1 MKTIYKEDILNEIS
15 KNKFK
20 LSLTDF
26 SKQINQSNIRHS
38 IDNAVNDVSLVIK
51 DFISSFIEKN
61 TSLSLDKS
69 DVLKHFDKAIKE
81 ISIFIQNSDDISI
94 RASAGGI
101 DSIVNEND
109 SQEFKEYAKTY
120 SRSHSGGSL
129 TLNIPLKLMKHI
141 QSNPDTF
148 NKIMFNLIFHEV
160 SHLIPI
166 LISSNYHFLFD
177 EQVVVLMQNK
187 FGKEVPMDTLLWEA
201 SKDLYDEDIM
211 LNLISEQKEFYT
223 GLTDIISKIENNDN
237 DEISNSVM
245 KKLNI
250 PNGLDF
256 DFSQILSIFDRVEE
270 KFKSRPLK
278 EKRLKVSNVLGKRKI
293 SDNISEMEYFEAFQL
308 EYDSNYVS
316 SIINDKMMEQLKY
329 NSNRKTQDMRHKSFS
344 QPVVLIKDIFEEI
357 VLDDNITDEDKKKMI
372 SFLLEIHGMEEQL
385 HFVDNYILSIRNRT
399 IKNKSNKVKQIY
411 HNN

>member
-223 GLTDIISKIENNDN
+223 GLTDIIS
-237 DEISNSVM
+237 
-245 KKLNI
+245 
-250 PNGLDF
+250 
-256 DFSQILSIFDRVEE
+256 
-270 KFKSRPLK
+270 
-278 EKRLKVSNVLGKRKI
+278 
-293 SDNISEMEYFEAFQL
+293 
-308 EYDSNYVS
+308 
-316 SIINDKMMEQLKY
+316 
-329 NSNRKTQDMRHKSFS
+329 
-344 QPVVLIKDIFEEI
+344 
-357 VLDDNITDEDKKKMI
+357 
-372 SFLLEIHGMEEQL
+372 
-385 HFVDNYILSIRNRT
+385 
-399 IKNKSNKVKQIY
+399 
-411 HNN
+411 